1 MYCLFSY
8 CRRLIFV
15 KIMWPRT
22 AEERARGRNTGF
34 VCFMDR
40 QDAMDA
46 MDAFQDTD
54 CFHNGRRILLRWG
67 KNVKKTVKRGTGGV
81 PIAPIRGT
89 RNTSTTTKTALL
101 VSSSEAQKRSKTEV
115 LEHEIAVTTIS
126 SDLTAKSM
134 ISAQLSSIISPSGN
148 NEHHPR
154 TESQTTSTSMFGSI
168 QRKHSDMPSTVNQV
182 VRVVLPKN
190 PTRAHFISIVAS
202 YVARDG
208 AILEK
213 RLLEKEEQT
222 PQFAFLRPLDVHRTS
237 AETLEETIFYRWRV
251 YAYTQNDGINSWNT
265 KPFQM
270 FAPDGQWWIPP
281 PLIDVRAAE
290 EELFHKHQKEEELK
304 VLQEQRR
311 VLLKNK
317 KDYLTGRQ
325 LEHAKLSK
333 LMYKGE
339 MGSVNA
345 LSIKSKQGEDELTE
359 EAYEQFEDLFFKK
372 LTCSRKSIRDAM
384 AFCFDH
390 NNCAIQICHLL
401 KRNTMVPLGRNV
413 SINTR
418 LARLYLISDVLF
430 NSQQPGV
437 RNAFRYR
444 DAIEEIAPQF
454 FKSLGEEIMALSCGR
469 MTFHKLHSAVTA
481 VLEAWSSWSVYH
493 EKFMEDLKLAFEGS
507 SITSSAGKQEATTL
521 ETVSSTAPDDSSTAN
536 TLRSS
541 DNKVDNNFTSTIP
554 SYDVEV
560 DGEPLEESDV
570 GEIERGGISY
580 ADDVDGE
587 PLEDGDFDGE
597 PLDDDSVI
605 V

>member
-1 MYCLFSY
+1 M
-8 CRRLIFV
+8 
-15 KIMWPRT
+15 
-22 AEERARGRNTGF
+22 
-34 VCFMDR
+34 
-40 QDAMDA
+40 
-46 MDAFQDTD
+46 
-54 CFHNGRRILLRWG
+54 
-67 KNVKKTVKRGTGGV
+67 
-81 PIAPIRGT
+81 
-89 RNTSTTTKTALL
+89 
-101 VSSSEAQKRSKTEV
+101 
-115 LEHEIAVTTIS
+115 
-126 SDLTAKSM
+126 
-134 ISAQLSSIISPSGN
+134 
-148 NEHHPR
+148 
-154 TESQTTSTSMFGSI
+154 
-168 QRKHSDMPSTVNQV
+168 
-182 VRVVLPKN
+182 
-190 PTRAHFISIVAS
+190 
-202 YVARDG
+202 
-208 AILEK
+208 
-213 RLLEKEEQT
+213 
-222 PQFAFLRPLDVHRTS
+222 
-237 AETLEETIFYRWRV
+237 
-251 YAYTQNDGINSWNT
+251 
-265 KPFQM
+265 
-270 FAPDGQWWIPP
+270 
-281 PLIDVRAAE
+281 DVRAAE
-290 EELFHKHQKEEELK
+290 EELLYKHQKEEELK

-339 MGSVNA
+339 MGDVNV

-372 LTCSRKSIRDAM
+372 LTCSRKAIRDAM

-390 NNCAIQICHLL
+390 NNCAIQICNLL
-401 KRNTMVPLGRNV
+401 KKNIMVSFGRNV

-481 VLEAWSSWSVYH
+481 VLDAWSSWSVYH
-493 EKFMEDLKLAFEGS
+493 EKFMEDLKSAFEGS
-507 SITSSAGKQEATTL
+507 TISSNAEKQEVTTLDTSSSA
-521 ETVSSTAPDDSSTAN
+521 VPDDVN
-536 TLRSS
+536 TTDTLSIS
-541 DNKVDNNFTSTIP
+541 DNKVDYSFTTKIP

-570 GEIERGGISY
+570 GDINKVGITY

-597 PLDDDSVI
+597 PLDDDVLI

>member
-1 MYCLFSY
+1 
-8 CRRLIFV
+8 
-15 KIMWPRT
+15 MWPRT

-40 QDAMDA
+40 QDAADA

-89 RNTSTTTKTALL
+89 RGTSATKNMLL
-101 VSSSEAQKRSKTEV
+101 VSSSEAQKRSKTE
-115 LEHEIAVTTIS
+115 LQQHETAVTTTLSVLPDKS
-126 SDLTAKSM
+126 STSV
-134 ISAQLSSIISPSGN
+134 QLSSSFISSKNVHDPK
-148 NEHHPR
+148 R
-154 TESQTTSTSMFGSI
+154 ESQTTSSSI
-168 QRKHSDMPSTVNQV
+168 FSSIPRKHPDLPSTVNQV
-182 VRVVLPKN
+182 VRVVPPKN

-213 RLLEKEEQT
+213 RLMEKEEHT

-237 AETLEETIFYRWRV
+237 REALEETIFYRWRV

-281 PLIDVRAAE
+281 PLMDVRAAE
-290 EELFHKHQKEEELK
+290 EELLHKHQKEEELK

-339 MGSVNA
+339 VGNVNV

-372 LTCSRKSIRDAM
+372 LTCSRKAIRDAM

-401 KRNTMVPLGRNV
+401 KKNIMVSFGRDV

-481 VLEAWSSWSVYH
+481 VLDAWSSWSVYH
-493 EKFMEDLKLAFEGS
+493 EKFMEDLKSAFEGS
-507 SITSSAGKQEATTL
+507 TISSNAEKQEVTTL
-521 ETVSSTAPDDSSTAN
+521 ETTSSAVPDDFNTTN
-536 TLRSS
+536 TLSIS
-541 DNKVDNNFTSTIP
+541 DNKVDNSFTTKIP

-570 GEIERGGISY
+570 GDINSAGIAY

-597 PLDDDSVI
+597 PLDDDGLV